1 MNLQQKTELAKELI
15 ASTNRI
21 APITDAHLD
30 QAIADMTNAFLRW
43 PLPESV
49 NADGCATRQGKG
61 RSGTNLM
68 SVGETLT
75 MMQEVVRPIVA
86 QLIADSEA
94 KAVVEIAMVAAE
106 SADRNVS
113 LRLERDQLRAERDW
127 LKTWQDQ
134 AETNYVIGEP
144 LAKKLRDTEAE
155 RDKLRGALALGQQN
169 CDDAYDDLRAERD
182 AARAEVGRL
191 KTERYKYTDDP
202 EMVFTDDFGWL
213 HVIVKEEIDELIARA
228 ELAEAELVDQA
239 ARFHDEIVSR
249 QGTVR
254 ANQELDLKELNQL
267 RDQLATE
274 RARLDYLST
283 RGFEHRHHETGD
295 HLGYEWTISSYSESG
310 DVTLRDVIDAEM
322 REEAK

>member
-1 MNLQQKTELAKELI
+1 M
-15 ASTNRI
+15 S

-155 RDKLRGALALGQQN
+155 RDQLRARKIALKYHRQLPLALINRMKGH
-169 CDDAYDDLRAERD
+169 
-182 AARAEVGRL
+182 
-191 KTERYKYTDDP
+191 TP
-202 EMVFTDDFGWL
+202 
-213 HVIVKEEIDELIARA
+213 
-228 ELAEAELVDQA
+228 
-239 ARFHDEIVSR
+239 
-249 QGTVR
+249 
-254 ANQELDLKELNQL
+254 
-267 RDQLATE
+267 
-274 RARLDYLST
+274 
-283 RGFEHRHHETGD
+283 
-295 HLGYEWTISSYSESG
+295 
-310 DVTLRDVIDAEM
+310 
-322 REEAK
+322 

>member
-1 MNLQQKTELAKELI
+1 M
-15 ASTNRI
+15 S
-21 APITDAHLD
+21 APIAE
-30 QAIADMTNAFLRW
+30 AKIE
-43 PLPESV
+43 LPV
-49 NADGCATRQGKG
+49 AAK
-61 RSGTNLM
+61 RSLNYDEG
-68 SVGETLT
+68 
-75 MMQEVVRPIVA
+75 A

-274 RARLDYLST
+274 RARLDWLQAQEVK
-283 RGFEHRHHETGD
+283 RGLEITEGRDDPLPFLV
-295 HLGYEWTISSYSESG
+295 LGEDGTTHWGNTY
-310 DVTLRDVIDAEM
+310 RAAIDSAMKEG
-322 REEAK
+322 AK